1 MLKQKTLL
9 LTSIIA
15 MVMLIT
21 VIFGGCGQK
30 PEDVPVDSSITS
42 EVQESEV
49 DEPAATAEPEKIPEQ
64 TQETSQPEAAEVA
77 LTTETY
83 LSQLSQGDSFEFN
96 FSDYNS
102 EYKVGN
108 RITLTIEME
117 STAMFNGCVG
127 VSVGS
132 NYEWQQEEFE
142 FQAGQGTVTWT
153 VTPSVDNAQ
162 LNLWFADGAP
172 VGIISIDVTV
182 EEVEPAV
189 IGKLATYTEQDTFE
203 FTFSEYNPQYQVGD
217 LVKISVVLESDG
229 DFNGCIGAS
238 VGKDHT
244 WNQKEYQ
251 YNEGGRYTLTWTVKP
266 SSDYSNIGIWW
277 VGGTSVGIHSI
288 TVTILEEEIGIH
300 GDYITMFTDKGNFE
314 FAPSVINP
322 SFKFGDKIRITV
334 TLESDGEFTGSLGTA
349 VGGNYEWTQTEYES
363 DTGISTW
370 VLDISPVIDSVQLG
384 VWYIG
389 GTAVGVL
396 DIDIEIQKWGYQH
409 EEVRGLLY
417 TSTSKN
423 DSYPFMPSDYCEFE
437 DGDVI
442 TIRVE
447 LYSNDIYNG
456 CVGVNDV
463 NGTYRSANYNSN
475 GGAVVC
481 ELVVAAS
488 TKEEAK
494 IEFWWM
500 NGKVALN
507 SITVTKGGTI
517 VDTNDDDT
525 FHSGEVTKYRT
536 ASDYCKYS
544 PGDTVTVTVELSG
557 DGYFK
562 GSVGMPGL
570 EWTQSDFESS
580 TGSKVSCTL
589 VVPGAVSKL
598 HDIKISIWWSEG
610 TYVKIDNIS
619 VTAEKSGGD
628 DDQPDEDEQMDTSS
642 WQLAFNGFS
651 RDWSGWNSVNGD
663 AGKLEFSA
671 TIQDIMDINQITDIS
686 DFGGFLFQIWHVNSK
701 YNGRTYSYKLD
712 INGSTH
718 REGSGTIQCSEYNST
733 DVVQISADDYA
744 FSPSDT
750 ISGVITVTDKEEP
763 GEPDDPATVITIF
776 EGGKADES
784 YESDDVSWLL
794 DAEDNAVIT
803 LVYTCDDP
811 SHAGWGVLGWGAE
824 VDGNWIDA
832 PSGYEADGS
841 NATKEVTVKTTAAK
855 LRAALG
861 IQAGSTVTH
870 IKLGAW
876 SGGRIISLGISAS
889 GGTQEPDDAIYTFT
903 YKEWQAIQDK
913 NAAEGTNNSY
923 TYSFSPIQYGQFA
936 DGDTVNVS
944 VTFETD
950 GSYFN
955 GALGANDA
963 SGSWQDSRQIEST
976 SNPWTWTLPNAG
988 TNENI
993 NIQLWYMNQD
1003 VTYVK
1008 VKEIKVEKDGGTQ
1021 PPDTDIFTFT
1031 YDQWKAIQDENTAN
1045 GTNNSYGFSFS
1056 PSQYGQFADGDTVN
1070 ISVTFETDG
1079 SYFNGALGAND
1090 ASGSWQDSGQIESTS
1105 NPWTWTLPNA
1115 GTNENIN
1122 IQLWYMNQD
1131 VTYVKVTDIKVEGT
1145 TTTSLYKSNNLMAT
1159 GEESKHIPPA
1169 DLSENEDSV
1178 NNVPTVSGNNAP
1190 EPEYKED
1197 DISSV
1202 SGNSA
1207 P

>member
-15 MVMLIT
+15 IVMLIT

-30 PEDVPVDSSITS
+30 PEEVPVDSSITS
-42 EVQESEV
+42 GTQESV
-49 DEPAATAEPEKIPEQ
+49 VNEPAATAEPEKVSEQ
-64 TQETSQPEAAEVA
+64 TQETSEPEAAEIA
-77 LTTETY
+77 LTAETY
-83 LSQLSQGDSFEFN
+83 LSELSQGDCLEFN
-96 FSDYNS
+96 FSDYNP

-117 STAMFNGCVG
+117 SASMFNGCVG
-127 VSVGS
+127 ASVGS

-172 VGIISIDVTV
+172 VGIISIDVAV

-189 IGKLATYTEQDTFE
+189 IGKLATYTDQDTFE

-238 VGKDHT
+238 VGKDYT
-244 WNQKEYQ
+244 WNQKEFKYD
-251 YNEGGRYTLTWTVKP
+251 EAGKYTLTWTVKP

-277 VGGTSVGIHSI
+277 VGGTSVGIHSV

-349 VGGNYEWTQTEYES
+349 VGDDYQWTQTEYES

-396 DIDIEIQKWGYQH
+396 DIDVQIQKWGYQH

-423 DSYPFMPSDYCEFE
+423 DSYPFMPSDYCDFE
-437 DGDVI
+437 DGDII

-447 LYSNDIYNG
+447 LYSNDVYNG

-481 ELVVAAS
+481 ELVVEAS
-488 TKEEAK
+488 TREEAR

-536 ASDYCKYS
+536 ASDYCQYK

-562 GSVGMPGL
+562 GSVGMSGL

-580 TGSKVSCTL
+580 TGSRVTCTL

-610 TYVKIDNIS
+610 TYVNIDNIT
-619 VTAEKSGGD
+619 VTAENSGED
-628 DDQPDEDEQMDTSS
+628 DEQPDEDKQIDTSG
-642 WQLAFNGFS
+642 WQLAFNGFA
-651 RDWSGWNSVNGD
+651 RDWSGWNSVSGD
-663 AGKLEFSA
+663 TGKLEFSA
-671 TIQDIMDINQITDIS
+671 TVQDIMDINQITDIS

-701 YNGRTYSYKLD
+701 YNGRTYSYKLN
-712 INGSTH
+712 INGVTC
-718 REGSGTIQCSEYNST
+718 REGNGTIQCSEYNST
-733 DVVQISADDYA
+733 DVVQISADDYT
-744 FSPSDT
+744 FSPNDT
-750 ISGVITVTDKEEP
+750 ITGVITVTDREEP
-763 GEPDDPATVITIF
+763 EEP
-776 EGGKADES
+776 E
-784 YESDDVSWLL
+784 
-794 DAEDNAVIT
+794 
-803 LVYTCDDP
+803 
-811 SHAGWGVLGWGAE
+811 
-824 VDGNWIDA
+824 
-832 PSGYEADGS
+832 
-841 NATKEVTVKTTAAK
+841 
-855 LRAALG
+855 
-861 IQAGSTVTH
+861 
-870 IKLGAW
+870 
-876 SGGRIISLGISAS
+876 
-889 GGTQEPDDAIYTFT
+889 DAIYTFS

-913 NAAEGTNNSY
+913 NAADGTNNAY
-923 TYSFSPIQYGQFA
+923 TYSFSPSQYGQFE

-963 SGSWQDSRQIEST
+963 SGSWQD
-976 SNPWTWTLPNAG
+976 
-988 TNENI
+988 
-993 NIQLWYMNQD
+993 
-1003 VTYVK
+1003 
-1008 VKEIKVEKDGGTQ
+1008 
-1021 PPDTDIFTFT
+1021 
-1031 YDQWKAIQDENTAN
+1031 
-1045 GTNNSYGFSFS
+1045 
-1056 PSQYGQFADGDTVN
+1056 
-1070 ISVTFETDG
+1070 
-1079 SYFNGALGAND
+1079 
-1090 ASGSWQDSGQIESTS
+1090 
-1105 NPWTWTLPNA
+1105 
-1115 GTNENIN
+1115 
-1122 IQLWYMNQD
+1122 
-1131 VTYVKVTDIKVEGT
+1131 
-1145 TTTSLYKSNNLMAT
+1145 
-1159 GEESKHIPPA
+1159 
-1169 DLSENEDSV
+1169 
-1178 NNVPTVSGNNAP
+1178 
-1190 EPEYKED
+1190 
-1197 DISSV
+1197 
-1202 SGNSA
+1202 
-1207 P
+1207 